1 MVVTDS
7 NGAATTLGVTG
18 TSIGTANFGSGCLLS
33 IQPHAQDAGNG
44 VAIDALVLY
53 SKEVAL
59 VSGSE
64 SDGEGGGGGGG
75 SGSGAAVFT
84 AAFWVGLY
92 EKSLVLVWPADEP
105 AEERQFRIIIL
116 ACAGFLI
123 FLFIACGCYCCCK
136 GMCPACCYCCCGCM
150 RCSKGAIGDG
160 ATEANKKMNP
170 MDGSSMHPD
179 LELQSVGGYD
189 SYY

>member
-1 MVVTDS
+1 MIVTDS
-7 NGAATTLGVTG
+7 NAVTTSLGSTG
-18 TSIGTANFGSGCLLS
+18 TSVGTANFGSGCLLS
-33 IQPHAQDAGNG
+33 IQPFAQDAGNG

-59 VSGSE
+59 VSN
-64 SDGEGGGGGGG
+64 DGGGGGGG
-75 SGSGAAVFT
+75 SGSGFGAAVFT
-84 AAFWVGLY
+84 AAFWVDLY
-92 EKSLVLVWPADEP
+92 EKSLVLIWPADEP

-116 ACAGFLI
+116 ACAGFLL
-123 FLFIACGCYCCCK
+123 FLFFACGCYCCCK
-136 GMCPACCYCCCGCM
+136 GMCPACCYCCCGCS

-160 ATEANKKMNP
+160 ATEAGRTKNSP
-170 MDGSSMHPD
+170 RSSRDMHPD